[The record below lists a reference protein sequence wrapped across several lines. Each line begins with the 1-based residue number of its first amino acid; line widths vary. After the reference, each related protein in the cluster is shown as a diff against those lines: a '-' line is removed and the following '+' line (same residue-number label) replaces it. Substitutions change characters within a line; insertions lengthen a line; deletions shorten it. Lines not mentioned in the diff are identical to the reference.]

1 MQKGVIYLQFQDMVK
16 IYDFS
21 LFGKDY
27 FCIESVVLDFT
38 DFNII
43 ENNCTWVRMNK
54 FILLVRLIQSQEK
67 SVPMIILGSVLPSAK
82 TLNTHKT

>member
-27 FCIESVVLDFT
+27 FCTESVVLDFT
-38 DFNII
+38 GF
-43 ENNCTWVRMNK
+43 
-54 FILLVRLIQSQEK
+54 
-67 SVPMIILGSVLPSAK
+67 
-82 TLNTHKT
+82 

>member
-1 MQKGVIYLQFQDMVK
+1 M
-16 IYDFS
+16 
-21 LFGKDY
+21 
-27 FCIESVVLDFT
+27 
-38 DFNII
+38 I

-54 FILLVRLIQSQEK
+54 VIRPVRLIQSQEK